1 MKQQEI
7 KLLTIN
13 YVRDLELKD
22 LGIVLPCYGSIEK
35 PYFFWKDV
43 RNLGTTKEE
52 APSQFLRGIE
62 LEENE
67 EILTVILGYA
77 KNAQGKKEQGGLRQ
91 GTEIRV
97 FTEDG
102 LYEVLMAKNGLKQF
116 RKPIKKILKEI
127 RSNGG
132 YISEDATEEQVEKLI
147 ENYSMRTITKEIHE
161 CDVME
166 LENVVNE
173 ILEANTTSGK
183 RNRVDSRLKHMDATE
198 YKQHVRKHIRKAIES
213 KPYSKDIKAHGVEM
227 AIRDRLVIALTDDV
241 LATTNRKYGQLI

>member
-1 MKQQEI
+1 MSEKII

-35 PYFFWKDV
+35 PYFFWKDI
-43 RNLGTTKEE
+43 RDLGTTKEE
-52 APSQFLRGIE
+52 KPSLFLRGIE

-67 EILTVILGYA
+67 EILTVILGVA
-77 KNAQGKKEQGGLRQ
+77 KNETGSNIKK

-102 LYEVLMAKNGLKQF
+102 LYEVLMAKNGLKEF

-127 RSNGG
+127 RLNGG
-132 YISEDATEEQVEKLI
+132 YISDDATEEQVEKLV
-147 ENYSMRTITKEIHE
+147 ENYSMRSITKTIHE

-173 ILEANTTSGK
+173 ILEANTNGGK

>member
-1 MKQQEI
+1 MRQQEI
-7 KLLTIN
+7 KMLTIN
-13 YVRDLELKD
+13 YVRDLKLKD

-52 APSQFLRGIE
+52 APSQFLRGID
-62 LEENE
+62 LEENG
-67 EILTVILGYA
+67 EILTIILGYA
-77 KNAQGKKEQGGLRQ
+77 KNAQGKKEQGGLKQ
-91 GTEIRV
+91 EIKIRV

-102 LYEVLMAKNGLKQF
+102 LYEVLMAKNRLKQF

-127 RSNGG
+127 RSNGS
-132 YISEDATEEQVEKLI
+132 YISEDATDDEVEKLV
-147 ENYSMRTITKEIHE
+147 ENYSMRTITTKIYE
-161 CDVME
+161 CDVMD

-183 RNRVDSRLKHMDATE
+183 YDRVDIRLKTLNATE
-198 YKQHVRKHIRKAIES
+198 YKQHVRRHIRKAIES
-213 KPYSKDIKAHGVEM
+213 KPYSKDIKAHG
-227 AIRDRLVIALTDDV
+227 IVIALTDDV